1 MKKVMWFIVALGLVY
16 VALCAVLFLS
26 QRSMLYFPRPESSH
40 TRAEVLRF
48 DSAGV
53 TLKIWHLAR
62 TGERAILYFGGNAE
76 DVAWNIDE
84 YAAMFPDS
92 AVFLVNYRGYGGS
105 AGAPSEA
112 ALLAD
117 AEAVF
122 DYVRARHPR
131 VAVIGRSLG
140 SGVAVHLASVR
151 DVDKLVLV
159 TPYDSVE
166 SIAKAYFSLF
176 PVSLLLRDK
185 YDSFG
190 RAAKIKAPILLLVA
204 EHDSIIPRAHSDRL
218 ATAFTPALARVQVIA
233 GATHDSIGNFPEYR
247 RALRDFLL
255 AADP

>member
-1 MKKVMWFIVALGLVY
+1 MKKVMWFVVAFGLVY
-16 VALCAVLFLS
+16 VALCGVLYLS

-40 TRAEVLRF
+40 ARAEVLRF
-48 DSAGV
+48 DSSGI

-62 TGERAILYFGGNAE
+62 AGERAILYFGGNAE

-84 YAAMFPDS
+84 YATLFPDT

-117 AEAVF
+117 AVAVF
-122 DYVRARHPR
+122 DYVHERHPR

-140 SGVAVHLASVR
+140 SGVAVHLATVR

-166 SIAKAYFSLF
+166 SVAKAHFALF

-185 YDSFG
+185 YDSFS
-190 RAAKIKAPILLLVA
+190 RAGKIKAPILLLIA
-204 EHDSIIPRAHSDRL
+204 EDDRIIPRAHSDRL
-218 ATAFTPALARVQVIA
+218 ASAFAPELARVQVIG
-233 GATHDSIGNFPEYR
+233 GASHDSIGSFPEYR

-255 AADP
+255 AGDP